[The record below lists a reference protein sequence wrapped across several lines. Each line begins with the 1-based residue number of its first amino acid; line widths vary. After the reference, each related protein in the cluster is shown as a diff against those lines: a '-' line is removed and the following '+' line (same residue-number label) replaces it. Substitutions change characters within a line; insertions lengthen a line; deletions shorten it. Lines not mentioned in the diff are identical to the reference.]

1 MGRDDLLTNFIMT
14 RPIRSIL
21 ISVLVSSLLGLSGL
35 GCVLAQSTS
44 GTGISEEQVD
54 AIVVRGS
61 TRADVASVLGA
72 PDEIIYS
79 NLEHDP
85 LFERA
90 YKYSRRRRKT
100 TFFTVILF
108 SGARTDVNHDQVII
122 FFDDFGL
129 VEDVAARLDMDR
141 PRFGAPWGDD
151 AK

>member
-1 MGRDDLLTNFIMT
+1 MA
-14 RPIRSIL
+14 RSTPSTL
-21 ISVLVSSLLGLSGL
+21 IAVLVSFMFVFSDT
-35 GCVLAQSTS
+35 GCVLSQSTN

-54 AIVVRGS
+54 AIIVGGS

-72 PDEIIYS
+72 PDEVIYS

-90 YKYSRRRRKT
+90 YKYSRKRRKT

-141 PRFGAPWGDD
+141 PRYGAPWGDAD
-151 AK
+151 K